1 MTDLIKFV
9 DDDVQKIESNIVT
22 TYEALAGYTLYPGD
36 PRRLFL
42 QALAQI
48 IAHQRSLINYT
59 GRQNLLR
66 YAEEDYLK
74 VIGEDQ
80 GVPQFGPS
88 PAKTTLRFTI
98 SRVQQSVVT
107 VPKGTR
113 ATADGKIFFAT
124 TETGEIPIGELSVDV
139 PAECTV
145 SGEIGNGF
153 LPGQINRIVD
163 PFPLFQSVMN
173 VTESQGGAD
182 LEDTE
187 IYRERIRQSNEGYS
201 TAGPY
206 EAYKYWAKMAS
217 PAIIDVEPMSPAPGV
232 VQLWI
237 LMKNGE
243 SPTQDILDAVL
254 EVCSDRTKRPLTD
267 NVIVS
272 AREEVNYDIEVLYWI
287 DENDAARALEIQ
299 NAVHQA
305 VADYELWQKS
315 KLGRDIDPSE
325 LNYRIKQV
333 GAKRVQINLP
343 AYTKIESHQV
353 AIAINKNVSYQGLE
367 GE

>member
-163 PFPLFQSVMN
+163 PFPLFQSGM
-173 VTESQGGAD
+173 
-182 LEDTE
+182 
-187 IYRERIRQSNEGYS
+187 
-201 TAGPY
+201 
-206 EAYKYWAKMAS
+206 
-217 PAIIDVEPMSPAPGV
+217 
-232 VQLWI
+232 
-237 LMKNGE
+237 
-243 SPTQDILDAVL
+243 
-254 EVCSDRTKRPLTD
+254 
-267 NVIVS
+267 
-272 AREEVNYDIEVLYWI
+272 
-287 DENDAARALEIQ
+287 
-299 NAVHQA
+299 
-305 VADYELWQKS
+305 
-315 KLGRDIDPSE
+315 
-325 LNYRIKQV
+325 
-333 GAKRVQINLP
+333 
-343 AYTKIESHQV
+343 
-353 AIAINKNVSYQGLE
+353 
-367 GE
+367 

>member
-1 MTDLIKFV
+1 M
-9 DDDVQKIESNIVT
+9 
-22 TYEALAGYTLYPGD
+22 
-36 PRRLFL
+36 
-42 QALAQI
+42 
-48 IAHQRSLINYT
+48 
-59 GRQNLLR
+59 
-66 YAEEDYLK
+66 
-74 VIGEDQ
+74 
-80 GVPQFGPS
+80 
-88 PAKTTLRFTI
+88 
-98 SRVQQSVVT
+98 
-107 VPKGTR
+107 
-113 ATADGKIFFAT
+113 
-124 TETGEIPIGELSVDV
+124 

-217 PAIIDVEPMSPAPGV
+217 PAIIDVEPMSPVPGV

-367 GE
+367 GERMKVNRMKDVTQIKFVDLLPESIKQDEQVIAAAKALDNELQTIIEATRKLAFLETLDEQPEGDSG